1 MINSKDLDYKAIIIT
16 EAGQQLDIT
25 AATQDLGWEEN
36 EDELA
41 MKISFDMYNAFY
53 NGKRLSSLV
62 KLCSTVAIKS
72 SWGSGSDIVA
82 QGQLTQCKRKT
93 SKSDEVFTITA
104 YDNLYNLQK
113 SSDCVFFEEGKSTKS
128 ILTSLLSSWGI
139 SITSYTGP
147 NVTHARILKKNVK
160 LGTIVRDIL
169 SEAKK
174 KGGGAGIVR
183 STNGKIEVIKKGSNS
198 IVYAFLGD
206 NVTEVSHEI
215 NIASIVTRVKVVSS
229 DGSDS
234 AAKVEAVVDGKTDY
248 GIFQKIIT
256 KTQNGTLEEAKREA
270 QDEIDENGS
279 PTETAKIT
287 GPDVPPLRKGDMI
300 YAKVGSL
307 NGYYIIK
314 SIQHSAKDRKF
325 TAEVEKYVASTVTDT
340 KDTESNS
347 KSYKVGDI
355 VRFKG
360 GMHYVSSYPGA
371 KGYQATAGEAKIA
384 LGPDCKANGKAH
396 PWQLIRTSNST
407 SNVNGWVDDGSFE

>member
-1 MINSKDLDYKAIIIT
+1 MINSKDLSYKAIIVT
-16 EAGQQLDIT
+16 ESGQQLDIT

-41 MKISFDMYNAFY
+41 MKISFDLYNAFY

-62 KLCSTVAIKS
+62 KLCSVVAIQA

-82 QGQLTQCKRKT
+82 QGQLTQCRRKT
-93 SKSDEVFTITA
+93 SKSDEVFSITA

-113 SSDCVFFEEGKSTKS
+113 SSDCVFFEEGKGTQS

-139 SITSYTGP
+139 SISSYTGP
-147 NVTHARILKKNVK
+147 NVTHARILKKNAK
-160 LGTIVRDIL
+160 LGTIIRDIL

-183 STNGKIEVIKKGSNS
+183 STKGKIEVIKKGNNS
-198 IVYAFLGD
+198 TVYAFLGD

-234 AAKVEAVVDGKTDY
+234 AAKVEAIVDGKTDY
-248 GIFQKIIT
+248 GVFQKIIT
-256 KTQNGTLEEAKREA
+256 KTQSGTLEDAKKEA
-270 QDEIDENGS
+270 QDELDENGS
-279 PTETAKIT
+279 PTETARLT

-307 NGYYIIK
+307 DGFYLIK

-325 TAEVEKYVASTVTDT
+325 SAEVEKYVASTIT
-340 KDTESNS
+340 KTQNTSTES

-360 GMHYVSSYPGA
+360 GMHYISSYPGA
-371 KGYQATAGEAKIA
+371 KGYQATAGEAKIT
-384 LGPDCKANGKAH
+384 LGPDCKANGRAH
-396 PWQLIRTSNST
+396 PWQLIHTSNST
-407 SNVNGWVDDGSFE
+407 SNVYGWVDEGSFE